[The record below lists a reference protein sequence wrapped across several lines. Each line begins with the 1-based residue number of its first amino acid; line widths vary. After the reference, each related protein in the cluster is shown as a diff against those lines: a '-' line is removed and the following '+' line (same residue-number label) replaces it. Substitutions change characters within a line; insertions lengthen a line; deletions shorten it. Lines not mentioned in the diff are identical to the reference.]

1 MNQNKLAT
9 DREED
14 VDDTLLEFD
23 DVTEDALN
31 DHLMVRLPMAFKEV
45 SNENRNAADDEQ
57 RGKKRKTPTE
67 DADPNK
73 VLNKN
78 PVSEFIA
85 TDEEKRK
92 FSKLFGGNNVC
103 HRVDWNGRCK
113 MCPRWHS
120 KEYCF
125 KDCKNRDSHVAADE
139 IPADKKKKYGEYLNK
154 KIRKN

>member
-31 DHLMVRLPMAFKEV
+31 DHLMVRLPTAFKEV
-45 SNENRNAADDEQ
+45 SNENRNAADVEQ

-67 DADPNK
+67 DAHPNK

-92 FSKLFGGNNVC
+92 FSEFFGGNNVY
-103 HRVDWNGRCK
+103 HRVD
-113 MCPRWHS
+113 
-120 KEYCF
+120 
-125 KDCKNRDSHVAADE
+125 
-139 IPADKKKKYGEYLNK
+139 
-154 KIRKN
+154 